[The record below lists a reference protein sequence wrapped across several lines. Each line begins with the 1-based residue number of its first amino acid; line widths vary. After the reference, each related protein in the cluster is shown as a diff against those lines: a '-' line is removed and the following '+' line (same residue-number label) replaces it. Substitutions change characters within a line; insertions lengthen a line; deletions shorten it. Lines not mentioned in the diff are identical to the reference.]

1 VNTPDDPTPDEE
13 HDDDVEALAPPE
25 FEVDVVDSQT
35 FVAIDRRAVRTLVER
50 VLRGEGV
57 ESASISLAF
66 VDDPT
71 IHRVNREHLD
81 HDEPTDIVTFALAD
95 EGDDRLSGELVIST
109 ETAARMAAELG
120 IDPWH
125 ETALYIVHGLLH
137 LCGCDDLDPESA
149 AEMRAREDAALTR
162 VGLPNP
168 FRAGTRPSS

>member
-1 VNTPDDPTPDEE
+1 MFPPDDSILDDEYE
-13 HDDDVEALAPPE
+13 DEVEAPARPD

-35 FVAIDRRAVRTLVER
+35 FVAIDRQTVRTLVER

-57 ESASISLAF
+57 EAASISLAF

-81 HDEPTDIVTFALAD
+81 HDEPTDIVTFALSD
-95 EGDDRLSGELVIST
+95 EGEDQLSGELVIST
-109 ETAARMAAELG
+109 ETAARLAAELG
-120 IDPWH
+120 VDPWH

-149 AEMRAREDAALTR
+149 AEMRIREEAALTR

-168 FRAGTRPSS
+168 FPAGRRPTS

>member
-1 VNTPDDPTPDEE
+1 MNPPDDDLDFEDEIE
-13 HDDDVEALAPPE
+13 DEPPNPPE
-25 FEVDVVDSQT
+25 FEVDVGDSQT
-35 FVAIDRRAVRTLVER
+35 FVSIDRQGVRALVER

-57 ESASISLAF
+57 DFASISLAF

-81 HDEPTDIVTFALAD
+81 HDEPTDVVTFALSD

-109 ETAARMAAELG
+109 ETAARVAAELG
-120 IDPWH
+120 VDPWH

-149 AEMRAREDAALTR
+149 AAMRLREDSALTR

-168 FRAGTRPSS
+168 FRAGPRTSS